1 MVLYSDQSCGSLSLS
16 NNSTLR
22 LLVVLLLVSQM
33 EEAVHAE
40 DITLIR
46 KYEEG
51 SYPNIISYL
60 LILDGSHTDG
70 TLNGADGSL
79 AIVELSLEIK
89 QLRLEALGPN

>member
-46 KYEEG
+46 KYEG
-51 SYPNIISYL
+51 
-60 LILDGSHTDG
+60 G
-70 TLNGADGSL
+70 
-79 AIVELSLEIK
+79 
-89 QLRLEALGPN
+89 